1 MPITL
6 EKYQKNL
13 DYWNNFNKR
22 NFITEL
28 RSCIEYIKLFNIDY
42 AVCGFNSPIQLK
54 EIYNNFMKKPKKI
67 NFDPIKLRLPKK
79 FYDPRYWN

>member
-1 MPITL
+1 M
-6 EKYQKNL
+6 
-13 DYWNNFNKR
+13 
-22 NFITEL
+22 
-28 RSCIEYIKLFNIDY
+28 FNIDY